1 MVNPEI
7 GPDLS
12 GLPDELAPVV
22 TAMLAHKCADLL
34 RLLGASPARARR
46 ALIHETTA
54 KDHPTMVLP
63 QPDAPMLDRLD
74 SFERLLHEESAPAA
88 GNTLASPPGD
98 ESETDTVSVREPDP
112 RKASPAE
119 PVPQRGRPPAS
130 RRVAEEL
137 RERYAARPA
146 LAWSK
151 R

>member
-1 MVNPEI
+1 
-7 GPDLS
+7 
-12 GLPDELAPVV
+12 
-22 TAMLAHKCADLL
+22 
-34 RLLGASPARARR
+34 
-46 ALIHETTA
+46 
-54 KDHPTMVLP
+54 MVLP

-74 SFERLLHEESAPAA
+74 SFERLLREESASAA
-88 GNTLASPPGD
+88 GNTPASPPRG
-98 ESETDTVSVREPDP
+98 ESETDTAFVREPEP
-112 RKASPAE
+112 AKQNPAE

>member
-1 MVNPEI
+1 
-7 GPDLS
+7 
-12 GLPDELAPVV
+12 
-22 TAMLAHKCADLL
+22 MLAHKAEDRPSLEEVTRQCADLL
-34 RLLGASPARARR
+34 RLLGTSPARARR

-54 KDHPTMVLP
+54 KEHPTMVLP

-74 SFERLLHEESAPAA
+74 SFERLLREESASAA
-88 GNTLASPPGD
+88 RNNPASPPVG
-98 ESETDTVSVREPDP
+98 ESDTDRVTVREPEP
-112 RKASPAE
+112 GEKSPSE